1 LNDIERFKFSFKNA
15 IEGIRL
21 AVRTQRNLRVHLVI
35 GALIIFLSIILK
47 INGVEFVLL
56 FLTILIVLITE
67 LFNTAIEF
75 TIDLISPEYNSIAK
89 KAKDVSAAAVLIAAL
104 FALIIGLIV
113 LAPKILSVLLEKL

>member
-15 IEGIRL
+15 IEGIKL

>member
-1 LNDIERFKFSFKNA
+1 MNDIERFKFSFKNA

-75 TIDLISPEYNSIAK
+75 TIDLISPEYNSMAK

>member
-75 TIDLISPEYNSIAK
+75 TIDLISPEYNSMAK

>member
-1 LNDIERFKFSFKNA
+1 MNDIERFKFSFKNA
-15 IEGIRL
+15 IEGIKL